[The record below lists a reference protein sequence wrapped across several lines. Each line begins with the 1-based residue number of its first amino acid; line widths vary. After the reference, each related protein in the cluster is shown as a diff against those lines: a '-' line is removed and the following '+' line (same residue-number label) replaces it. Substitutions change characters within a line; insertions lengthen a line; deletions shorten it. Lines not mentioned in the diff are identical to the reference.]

1 MSARRAGVLAACC
14 LLLHATMLGGARGV
28 AQAQDRAAYDL
39 EATYRVYVVAE
50 SEDLVHRLRV
60 GPDGAH
66 VEHTVSIG
74 ELLLDIDG
82 PHGIA
87 VDARGGFVYV
97 TTAHGIQDGKLW
109 KLEVG
114 PDTAVAAP
122 LLLGRFPASLDVTP
136 DGLFALVANFNLHGE
151 MAPSSISAV
160 YLPDFVE
167 VARTETCTMPHGS
180 RFGADGRR
188 HYSVCMMDDQLVEI
202 ETRTFAVQRRFSVHP
217 QHAGPIASPLA
228 AAVSPDDRDVHARHG
243 AGGPNGNHEPVCSPT
258 WASPSPD
265 GARVYV
271 ACNRADVVL
280 EIDIAEWRL
289 LRRFETGRGPYN
301 LEVTP
306 DGRLLVV
313 TLKQGHAVE
322 LIDLERGQTTQRID
336 ASTRVTHGVALS
348 PDSRLAFI
356 SVEGVGAEPGRVD
369 VIDLRNGRRIH
380 SFEVGLQAAGIA
392 FLDMQ
397 PAKPTSAEGRN

>member
-1 MSARRAGVLAACC
+1 LYNAARIACRVAVIPFVLVTVATRSADGQSAPPL
-14 LLLHATMLGGARGV
+14 
-28 AQAQDRAAYDL
+28 D
-39 EATYRVYVVAE
+39 ATYRVYVVAE
-50 SEDLVHRLRV
+50 SEDLIHRLRV
-60 GPDGAH
+60 GPDGAA
-66 VEHTVSIG
+66 VEATTGIG

-87 VDARGGFVYV
+87 VDARGSYLYV
-97 TTAHGIQDGKLW
+97 TTGHGIQDGKLW
-109 KLEVG
+109 KLQAG
-114 PDTAVAAP
+114 PDTAIAEP
-122 LLLGRFPASLDVTP
+122 LLLGKFPASLDVTP
-136 DGLFALVANFNLHGE
+136 DGLFALVANFNLHGD
-151 MAPSSISAV
+151 MVPSSISAV

-180 RFGADGRR
+180 RVTSDGRR

-202 ETRTFAVQRRFSVHP
+202 ETRNFTVSRRFHVDPANPRPLEAPVVAH
-217 QHAGPIASPLA
+217 HAA
-228 AAVSPDDRDVHARHG
+228 DVHVAHAHDSG
-243 AGGPNGNHEPVCSPT
+243 ATAHLHPDAACSPT

-265 GARVYV
+265 GSRVYV

-280 EIDIAEWRL
+280 EIGVADWQL

-306 DGRLLVV
+306 DGRLLIV

-322 LIDLERGQTTQRID
+322 LIDLERGETLRRID

-356 SVEGVGAEPGRVD
+356 SIEGVGAEPGRVD
-369 VIDLRNGRRIH
+369 VIDLLAGERIH
-380 SFEVGLQAAGIA
+380 SIEVGLQAAGIA

-397 PAKPTSAEGRN
+397 PAPRPAGR